1 MRWCYL
7 AEVGCIDLCLCNL
20 WPLGCYSVA
29 VLVIHPFFFVQTLE
43 DRRGTCEIC
52 GSCLKSRQTVSTSP
66 HFIGDL
72 PAESGMDDI
81 RRVGDRGVLE
91 GGRLLA
97 VLFLKNTKQ
106 NSNHFMLYYI
116 GGYKDV
122 CFRIGIPGRLTSLM
136 RCEALLEPSICRAP
150 VAIHAAPRR

>member
-1 MRWCYL
+1 MCQDSLYFTCIREATITHLKITQQDKRVRWCYL

-20 WPLGCYSVA
+20 WPLSCYSVT

-43 DRRGTCEIC
+43 DRTCTCEVC
-52 GSCLKSRQTVSTSP
+52 GSCVKSGQTVSTSP

-72 PAESGMDDI
+72 PAEFGMDDI

-97 VLFLKNTKQ
+97 VLFLQTTKQ
-106 NSNHFMLYYI
+106 
-116 GGYKDV
+116 
-122 CFRIGIPGRLTSLM
+122 R
-136 RCEALLEPSICRAP
+136 
-150 VAIHAAPRR
+150 